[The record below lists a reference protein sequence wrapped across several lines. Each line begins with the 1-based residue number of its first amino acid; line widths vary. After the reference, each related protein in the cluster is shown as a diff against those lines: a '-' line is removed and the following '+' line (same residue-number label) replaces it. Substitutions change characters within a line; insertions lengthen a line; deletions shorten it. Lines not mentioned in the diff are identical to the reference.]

1 MAVTIFYS
9 IIFFSLLKSFIPFNI
24 SIDKEKYL
32 DKKFNQ
38 VTWLTAHNSHLNWID
53 NSVIEFASN
62 QNLSIDQQL
71 ASGVRG
77 FMFDID
83 YSECSDFQTFFGTCK
98 CQGVCLCHGKCSD
111 NFKDGFSVK
120 KLEYALKKIVKFLKN
135 NQDQIITIFLENY
148 LNDTQI
154 LQNVF
159 KRVNSFN
166 SLVFNP
172 YSREWDVLNK
182 GWPKIG
188 EMVAADKRILI
199 FDDEKRTQN
208 AGKKPGF
215 IRSRD
220 FLLQNHYIW
229 MNDYIEVNI
238 SDFENY
244 RYLFNTSSP
253 KMEISRCFS
262 LDKLE
267 NRPNWGPNSTLNM
280 NTREHNGQLF
290 NSEKLFLFHHYYGVV
305 AKRIFIDNITVK
317 LMNSKELINKRLEKL
332 CNPGLNGKKPNY
344 IALDFITEDT
354 YKNVIIPLNEN

>member
-1 MAVTIFYS
+1 MVHLIFSLIVYFYS
-9 IIFFSLLKSFIPFNI
+9 YQFSFQLNIPT
-24 SIDKEKYL
+24 DKERYL

-38 VTWLTAHNSHLNWID
+38 ITWLTAHNSHLNWID
-53 NSVIEFASN
+53 NSVIELASN

-71 ASGVRG
+71 ANGVRA

-83 YSECSDFQTFFGTCK
+83 YSECSGFQSFLGTCK

-111 NFKDGFSVK
+111 TFKDGFSVR
-120 KLEYALKKIVKFLKN
+120 KLEYALKKLVKFLKN
-135 NQDQIITIFLENY
+135 NPDQIITIFLENY
-148 LNDTQI
+148 LNDTEI

-159 KRVNSFN
+159 RRVNHFN

-172 YSREWDVLNK
+172 YSQEWNVLNK
-182 GWPKIG
+182 GWPKIR
-188 EMVAADKRILI
+188 EMVKANKRILI

-220 FLLQNHYIW
+220 FLLQNHYVW
-229 MNDYIEVNI
+229 MNDFIEVNI
-238 SDFENY
+238 SNFEIY
-244 RYLFNTSSP
+244 RHLFNTSSP
-253 KMEISRCFS
+253 RMEISRCFS

-280 NTREHNGQLF
+280 KTREHNGQLF

-317 LMNSKELINKRLEKL
+317 LMNTKELINERLNKL
-332 CNPGLNGKKPNY
+332 CYPGLNGKKPNY

-354 YKNVIIPLNEN
+354 YKNVIIPFNEN